1 MKKTIL
7 VLGLSALCWQ
17 GLAQTPNLQPTKE
30 EIALFPNP
38 SKQQDVVKI
47 TFKGYEPYKIFQIR
61 IVDTQGKIVYYD
73 DIQSTC
79 TEIYINELRTKG
91 MFLVQILDENN
102 NFIAIKR
109 LTVI

>member
-17 GLAQTPNLQPTKE
+17 GLAQTPDLQPTKE
-30 EIALFPNP
+30 KIALFPNP
-38 SKQQDVVKI
+38 SKQQDVIKI
-47 TFKGYEPYKIFQIR
+47 TFHGYKPNKIFQIR
-61 IVDTQGKIVYYD
+61 VIDSQGKVIYYT

-79 TEIYINELRTKG
+79 TEIYVNELKAKG
-91 MFLVQILDENN
+91 MFLIQISDDNN
-102 NFIAIKR
+102 NFITIKK

>member
-17 GLAQTPNLQPTKE
+17 GLAQTPVLQPTKE

-61 IVDTQGKIVYYD
+61 IVDTQGKTVYYD

-79 TEIYINELRTKG
+79 TEIYINELRAKG

-102 NFIAIKR
+102 NFIAIKK